1 MINRGLFNVAA
12 FFLYLLSLLPMFILY
27 FLSDFIYLILFY
39 IIKYRRHVILNN
51 LQNSFPDKN
60 IKELKTIEKRF
71 VKYLADL
78 FVETIKMISASPKF
92 IEKRFKFTNT
102 ELLRKYEAKN
112 QNYLLGVGHYGNWEW
127 SAVVT
132 PIAVKADVLIIY
144 KPLNNTFF
152 DEFFKKAREKTGV
165 KMVRM
170 KFALREIIKSKTK
183 LTATIFATDQTP
195 AHLESDVYINFLN
208 QETRMFMG
216 LEKIAVSTNYPVIF
230 CDVSLI
236 KRGYYAC
243 DFKLVCDDPSKTQP
257 LEITTK
263 HTEILENRIL
273 TEPAYWLWSHK
284 RWKYKKEAIYGTS

>member
-1 MINRGLFNVAA
+1 MPL
-12 FFLYLLSLLPMFILY
+12 LYLLSD
-27 FLSDFIYLILFY
+27 FLYLILFY
-39 IIKYRRHVILNN
+39 IIKYRRHVVLNN
-51 LQNSFPDKN
+51 LQNSFPNKN
-60 IKELKTIEKRF
+60 IQELKAIEKKF
-71 VKYLADL
+71 FKYLADL

-92 IEKRFKFTNT
+92 IEDRFKFTNLD
-102 ELLRKYEAKN
+102 LLRKYEDKK

-127 SAVVT
+127 SAVAT

-165 KMVRM
+165 KMIRM
-170 KFALREIIKSKTK
+170 KFALREIIRSKTK
-183 LTATIFATDQTP
+183 LTVTIFATDQTP

-230 CDVSLI
+230 CDVSLVR
-236 KRGYYAC
+236 RGHYAC
-243 DFKLVCDDPSKTQP
+243 DFKLVCGDPSKTKP
-257 LEITTK
+257 LEITKK

-284 RWKYKKEAIYGTS
+284 RWKYKREAIYGTS